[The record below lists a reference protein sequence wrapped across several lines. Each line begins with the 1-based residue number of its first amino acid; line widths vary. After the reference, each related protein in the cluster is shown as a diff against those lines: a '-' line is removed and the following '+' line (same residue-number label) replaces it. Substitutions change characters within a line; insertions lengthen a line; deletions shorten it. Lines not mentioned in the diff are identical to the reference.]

1 MWETRTNMEKKIV
14 DYKVIMADRYTSF
27 DEIVKKHL
35 ADGWSLYGPLVISS
49 NTYTYLYREMVKYE
63 Q

>member
-1 MWETRTNMEKKIV
+1 MEKKIV
-14 DYKVIMADRYTSF
+14 DYKCITADRYTNF

-35 ADGWSLYGPLVISS
+35 ADGWSLYGPLVVTS
-49 NTYTYLYREMVKYE
+49 NTYTYLYRELVKYE